1 MSPAGRRRILHA
13 ASGGVGVIAPIWSY
27 AGLRIVLAGAAFLA
41 VLVEI
46 VRLSSPRVARF
57 LGKAVPVYRD
67 PERHRPSG
75 AMWLALGY
83 ALAAW
88 TPPPAPLGGILVA
101 ACADP
106 AASLV
111 GSWRTASPSGS
122 KTWRGSM
129 AHWLVAA
136 SLLLVVGVAVPTA
149 LAGALVATLVER
161 WPLGLNDNL
170 VVPPA
175 TALTIAVM
183 I

>member
-1 MSPAGRRRILHA
+1 
-13 ASGGVGVIAPIWSY
+13 
-27 AGLRIVLAGAAFLA
+27 
-41 VLVEI
+41 
-46 VRLSSPRVARF
+46 
-57 LGKAVPVYRD
+57 
-67 PERHRPSG
+67 
-75 AMWLALGY
+75 
-83 ALAAW
+83 
-88 TPPPAPLGGILVA
+88 
-101 ACADP
+101 
-106 AASLV
+106 
-111 GSWRTASPSGS
+111 
-122 KTWRGSM
+122 M